1 MLTLSPARTI
11 CLGFVAFIL
20 AGTLLL
26 MLPWATASGE
36 WNTFLIALFTSTSA
50 ICVTGLVV
58 VDTGSYYS
66 FFGQAV
72 ICLLIQLGGL
82 GYMTA
87 TTFLLLLV
95 GKRLSFRDRLALK
108 ETLGGLGGIEVVRL
122 LGRVAALTLGFEII
136 GALLMAPMMI
146 DKMGLTVGLWFS
158 VFHSVSAFNNAGFG
172 LLVDNLIP
180 FQNNFWLLA
189 VLGFLVVAGGLGYQV
204 WIELYQSLWTH
215 EPGTLRWRRNFKT
228 TKFSLH
234 TRVVTLTS
242 AILIVV
248 GAIGI
253 FLIEFNNPKTLGG
266 LDTSRQLSNAI
277 FHSISARTAGFN
289 AVPLDGMQEADWFW
303 LILLMLI
310 GASPASTGGGLKTT
324 TFAILVSNVFAVV
337 GGKEDVML
345 LDRRLSAATIRKAS
359 AVLLGSTATMAFA
372 VMGLTLTD
380 PHISFV
386 KLLFEVVSGFCT
398 VGLSTGITAQISSG
412 GQLILIL
419 TMYVGRVGF
428 LLLAESLLTRKPAAL
443 YRQPEEPILIG

>member
-26 MLPWATASGE
+26 MLPWAMASGE
-36 WNTFLIALFTSTSA
+36 WNTFLVALFTSTSA

-95 GKRLSFRDRLALK
+95 GKRLSLRDRLALK
-108 ETLGGLGGIEVVRL
+108 ETLGSLGGIEVVRL
-122 LGRVAALTLGFEII
+122 LGRVAALTFGFELI
-136 GALLMAPMMI
+136 GALLIAPTMI
-146 DKMGLTVGLWFS
+146 DKMGLTAGLWFS

-204 WIELYQSLWTH
+204 WIELYQSLWIH
-215 EPGTLRWRRNFKT
+215 ELGTLRWRRNFKT

-266 LDTSRQLSNAI
+266 LDIPRQLSNAI

-324 TFAILVSNVFAVV
+324 TFAILVSNLFAVV

-345 LDRRLSAATIRKAS
+345 LNRRLSSATIRKAS
-359 AVLLGSTATMAFA
+359 AVLLGSIATMAFA
-372 VMGLTLTD
+372 VMGLALTD
-380 PHISFV
+380 PKIPFV

-428 LLLAESLLTRKPAAL
+428 LLLAESFLTRKPAAL